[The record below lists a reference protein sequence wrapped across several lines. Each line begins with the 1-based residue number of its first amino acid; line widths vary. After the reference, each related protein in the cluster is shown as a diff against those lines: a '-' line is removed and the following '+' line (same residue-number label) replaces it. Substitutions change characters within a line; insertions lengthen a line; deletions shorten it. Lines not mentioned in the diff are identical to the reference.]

1 MPISSCRCGLPSANA
16 SWEVAPTQVVQLDC
30 RNWYAAVCQTIRALG
45 GRHGA
50 GQGHG
55 QCWGTKAVCHNLG
68 PEPLKV
74 YIFHSTCVNGTLMCP
89 HLECPVLGPWSAWSE
104 CSAVCGGGTMMRHRS
119 CEEHPEGVPCQA
131 LDLQQ
136 WQECN
141 PQACPECP
149 PGQVLST
156 CATLC
161 PSSCSHLWPGT
172 ICVREPCQLGCGCPG
187 GQVSV
192 ASGFWFLWGRE

>member
-30 RNWYAAVCQTIRALG
+30 RNWYAAVCQTVRALG

-55 QCWGTKAVCHNLG
+55 QCWGTKAVGHTLG
-68 PEPLKV
+68 PEPLGV
-74 YIFHSTCVNGTLMCP
+74 YIFHSTCINGTLMCP

-104 CSAVCGGGTMMRHRS
+104 CSAVCGGGTMVRHRS

-141 PQACPECP
+141 PQACPGECP
-149 PGQVLST
+149 GSGLYSPVDRMLCTGGVKFTLRLFT
-156 CATLC
+156 CSFLC
-161 PSSCSHLWPGT
+161 PRILFLSRHSLVMLIPRISCL
-172 ICVREPCQLGCGCPG
+172 
-187 GQVSV
+187 
-192 ASGFWFLWGRE
+192 